1 MTINRTSWK
10 KRKSD
15 CGNHIT
21 RVTVTMMTEQGKEDS
36 EEITVEHLSWPLP
49 RALLAYNSDTTFA
62 TVARGA
68 HGDYTS
74 VVLPFKEISAG

>member
-21 RVTVTMMTEQGKEDS
+21 RVTVKIMTEQDREDS
-36 EEITVEHLSWPLP
+36 EEITVEHVS
-49 RALLAYNSDTTFA
+49 
-62 TVARGA
+62 
-68 HGDYTS
+68 
-74 VVLPFKEISAG
+74 